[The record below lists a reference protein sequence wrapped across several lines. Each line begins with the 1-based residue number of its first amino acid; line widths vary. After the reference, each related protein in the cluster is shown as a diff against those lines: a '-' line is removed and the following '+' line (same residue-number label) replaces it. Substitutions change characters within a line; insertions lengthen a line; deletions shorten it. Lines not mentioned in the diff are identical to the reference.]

1 MPYDLEVTDDS
12 ARWGEEFPTL
22 LPEAT
27 ADGWYGGKGVNLSQL
42 DFTP

>member
-1 MPYDLEVTDDS
+1 MTAHAE
-12 ARWGEEFPTL
+12 GKNFQTL

>member
-1 MPYDLEVTDDS
+1 MT
-12 ARWGEEFPTL
+12 ARAKGKNFQTL

-27 ADGWYGGKGVNLSQL
+27 ADGWYGDKGVNLSQL